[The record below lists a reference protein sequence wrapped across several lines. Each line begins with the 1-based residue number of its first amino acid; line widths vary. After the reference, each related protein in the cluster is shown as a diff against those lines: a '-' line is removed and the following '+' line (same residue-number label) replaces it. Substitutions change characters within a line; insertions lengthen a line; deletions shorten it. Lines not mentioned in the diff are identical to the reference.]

1 MIFLLWI
8 FVVYWVEA
16 RRFRCIYLSLSHR
29 ALRTNGVLKLL
40 LVSGWVGPPSEV
52 FILKTSLIRWSIA
65 PFRCGTHF
73 EETLWSAMRLPPLDT
88 CPITF
93 AFWCFLSIDQILLV
107 TIGCGTLAVY
117 ISLPFVSTVWWKAW
131 LKFARFSN
139 HMNRVWQVRWES
151 D

>member
-52 FILKTSLIRWSIA
+52 FILKTSLIRWSIG
-65 PFRCGTHF
+65 PFGVGHTSRRPSDPLCGFHHWTRVLSHLLSGAFFPLIRFYSWQLVAGPLRCIYH
-73 EETLWSAMRLPPLDT
+73 SRLFLLCDGKLD
-88 CPITF
+88 
-93 AFWCFLSIDQILLV
+93 
-107 TIGCGTLAVY
+107 
-117 ISLPFVSTVWWKAW
+117 
-131 LKFARFSN
+131 
-139 HMNRVWQVRWES
+139 
-151 D
+151 